1 MHLGITPTLL
11 TREMVKPCVLH
22 LSQFSLPQR
31 LTSFSLDTFMHSKF
45 FLSPFTLFPFFLS
58 QNVQYLLESTNNT
71 INPHSLYP
79 SLFSERTC
87 PVNNFKCD
95 PAGITHFN
103 VGDAGASLYT
113 TWLKAQPWSREYP
126 FSFLSAGL

>member
-1 MHLGITPTLL
+1 
-11 TREMVKPCVLH
+11 
-22 LSQFSLPQR
+22 
-31 LTSFSLDTFMHSKF
+31 MHSKF

-58 QNVQYLLESTNNT
+58 QNVQYLQESTNNT
-71 INPHSLYP
+71 INPHPLYP

-113 TWLKAQPWSREYP
+113 TWLKAQPWSL
-126 FSFLSAGL
+126 FHKASFGHGNFQIFNSTTAQWTWHENSNSESQISDSVIVTCKA